1 MKKFPEY
8 DTEKKD
14 ILFVPF
20 KVKSYKFMNS
30 GLWTLLSELLQEKN
44 ITQEDRRSYGWY
56 EEKEW

>member
-30 GLWTLLSELLQEKN
+30 GLRTLLSELLQEKN